1 MKKLTFHVVSLPHTQ
16 TTKEYSHCA
25 YTEKV
30 RKFCNMMKS
39 LGHTVYLYASE
50 ENEANCDELITIAS
64 KEDQLKWFGD
74 HDHTKKFFNITW
86 DATDKHWLVTNQ
98 RAVAE
103 IKKRSDKKDFVCLI
117 GGTCQKDIADG
128 LPDMMSVEFGIG
140 YSGTFSKYRVFESY
154 AWMHYV
160 YGKQGT
166 NGNFFDTV
174 IPNYCEI
181 EDFPAAHSLERE
193 DYFLF
198 VGRMIKNK
206 GPLIAVETTEAIGAQ
221 LLMAG
226 QGVNKQFKD
235 KDGNTHV
242 LADEVRLDGSRLS
255 HIGTVGPEKRG
266 ELMSRA
272 KAVFVPTT
280 YVEPFGGVNVEA
292 QLCGTPVITTDW
304 GAFTE
309 TVLDHVTGYRVRTLG
324 EAIWAAQNV
333 DKLNRERIRRIAQAN
348 YGTERVKFLY
358 QAYFEQL
365 SLLWDQGWYD
375 KDWNAGVSQYERYRK
390 LYN

>member
-98 RAVAE
+98 RAVME
-103 IKKRSDKKDFVCLI
+103 IKKRADQKDFVCLI

-154 AWMHYV
+154 AWIHYV

-166 NGNFFDTV
+166 NGNFFDCV
-174 IPNYCEI
+174 IPNYWEV
-181 EDFPAAHSLERE
+181 EDFPMAHSLERE

-226 QGVNKQFKD
+226 QGVNKQFED
-235 KDGNTHV
+235 KAGITHV
-242 LADEVRLDGSRLS
+242 LADEVRLGGSQLS

-309 TVLDHVTGYRVRTLG
+309 TVIDHVTGYRVRTLG
-324 EAIWAAQNV
+324 EAIWAAENV
-333 DKLNRERIRRIAQAN
+333 DKLDRKQIRHIAQAN

-365 SLLWDQGWYD
+365 SLLWDKGWYD
-375 KDWNAGVSQYERYRK
+375 KDWNAGTSQYERYRK